1 MSGGGSAVVCGG
13 VSEAIFVPDGEWLI
27 PQPNACGPWF
37 PGVQHGGSIAG
48 LFARAIERVES
59 DSEMF
64 TTRISID
71 MSRRVPMGPTKV
83 AVEVVRN
90 GRRVQAVEAR
100 YFVSDE
106 VAARATATRIRVDE
120 DLSSEKI
127 GVGSRPEDRPPMQP
141 EEVPVMEGLF
151 VGFDFVRNFVM
162 RREQTASGGAMTW
175 ARLDRQFVAGEPN
188 TSLIRLAAVADMVP
202 SANSVLDYR
211 EYLSVNPDLN
221 IAISRLPKSDWVG
234 SLAVVRTAPGGVG
247 QTDAQLFDEH
257 GVIGRSIK
265 SLLIDHR

>member
-1 MSGGGSAVVCGG
+1 
-13 VSEAIFVPDGEWLI
+13 
-27 PQPNACGPWF
+27 
-37 PGVQHGGSIAG
+37 
-48 LFARAIERVES
+48 
-59 DSEMF
+59 
-64 TTRISID
+64 
-71 MSRRVPMGPTKV
+71 MGPTKV
-83 AVEVVRN
+83 ETEVVRN

-221 IAISRLPKSDWVG
+221 IAISRLPESDWVG

-247 QTDAQLFDEH
+247 QTDAQLFDEQ